1 MLLFILI
8 ASLLGAVCGF
18 ALFLPF
24 GWLAAFASAV
34 TGGAIGIVLAGSW
47 LAFMQR
53 RKGAR

>member
-1 MLLFILI
+1 LLLFVLI
-8 ASLLGAVCGF
+8 AGLFGTACGF

-24 GWLAAFASAV
+24 GWLAALAASA

-47 LAFMQR
+47 LAFVQH

>member
-8 ASLLGAVCGF
+8 ASLVGTVCGF

-24 GWLAAFASAV
+24 GWLAALTAAI

-47 LAFMQR
+47 LAFVHR
-53 RKGAR
+53 RNDAR